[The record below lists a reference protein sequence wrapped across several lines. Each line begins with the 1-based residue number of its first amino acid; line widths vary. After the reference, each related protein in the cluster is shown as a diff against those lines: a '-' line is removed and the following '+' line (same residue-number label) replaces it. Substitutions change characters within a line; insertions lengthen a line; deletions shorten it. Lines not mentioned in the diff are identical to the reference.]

1 MSEQYPGG
9 FISKTPPTP
18 DGTTA
23 QGMWT
28 LSQAAGYQKQGLW
41 PLPPLSSFTAGTQAN
56 AATLQMQRSSIASLS
71 SSSFIYAYVGYN
83 TGSGDA
89 NIYAVVGTVSGTT
102 ITYGT
107 PVIVRSGLSP
117 QSVYVSALS
126 ATSAIVTYPN
136 ASSVW
141 AGTALVIS
149 GTSISAGGETSN
161 SLTCYDVV
169 SAPLSST
176 TALVICNSTSGIKA
190 SVATVS
196 GTSLSWGSTTSSM
209 SSVNGNN
216 YATISSASSSTG
228 MVAYIP
234 TSGSNFGKPCAVAMT
249 VSGGTVSYGSETV
262 LDSGQAGTSWQPG
275 ICSVTTTSAIFAYG
289 DSTTSYLK
297 SVGMTISGTTITA
310 GTPVTLTAYDAGTS
324 NSDAGPII
332 TRTANTQALLV
343 TRNASSHALG
353 QFLNIDGTSVT
364 SSSTSTILAS
374 SSRAPTITYLGSNK
388 AVAGYGDST
397 TYISAKVLT
406 LS

>member
-9 FISKTPPTP
+9 FITKTAPTVDTSSAP
-18 DGTTA
+18 
-23 QGMWT
+23 GMWT

-41 PLPPLSSFTAGTQAN
+41 PLPPLNTFTAGTQAN
-56 AATLQMQRSSIASLS
+56 AATLQMQRSSVAALS

-83 TGSGDA
+83 TGSGAAD
-89 NIYAVVGTVSGTT
+89 IYAVVGTVSGTT

-117 QSVYVSALS
+117 QGVYISALS
-126 ATSAIVTYPN
+126 ATSALVTYPN
-136 ASSVW
+136 ASSIW
-141 AGTALVIS
+141 AGKALSIS
-149 GTSISAGGETSN
+149 GTSISAGSETTNGSA
-161 SLTCYDVV
+161 CYGVI

-176 TALVICNSTSGIKA
+176 TALVICNSTSGILA

-209 SSVNGNN
+209 SSANGNN
-216 YATISSASSSTG
+216 YATVSSASSSTG

-234 TSGSNFGKPCAVAMT
+234 VSGSNSGKPCAVAMT
-249 VSGGTVSYGSETV
+249 VSGGSVSYGSETV
-262 LDSGQAGTSWQPG
+262 LDSGQSGTAWPPG
-275 ICSVTTTSAIFAYG
+275 ICSVTATSAIFAYG
-289 DSTTSYLK
+289 DSSTSYLK
-297 SVGMTISGTTITA
+297 SVGMTVSGTTITV

-324 NSDAGPII
+324 NADAGPVI
-332 TRTANTQALLV
+332 TRTTNTQALLV

-353 QFLNIDGTSVT
+353 QFLNINGTSVT

-397 TYISAKVLT
+397 TYISAKVLS